1 MEPNTPAGST
11 ARIYSRPVL
20 EAAADRLPTGDW
32 DAHRQLARM
41 AVASGYS
48 AQVTQDFSNSDH
60 DANPL
65 THRIA
70 IGIPPDF
77 DDAPEITPLDEQEG
91 PMGSTRAVETFR
103 ADLPDG
109 HYGAITPLDDSPA
122 ATRDWPHGPSGPSD
136 PSQAHLTVLESIPG
150 NSSSILRGPNPV

>member
-1 MEPNTPAGST
+1 MEPNTPASSS

-41 AVASGYS
+41 AVSSGYS

-70 IGIPPDF
+70 IGISPDF
-77 DDAPEITPLDEQEG
+77 DDAPEITLLDDQEG
-91 PMGSTRAVETFR
+91 PMGSTQVVETFR
-103 ADLPDG
+103 HDLPHG
-109 HYGAITPLDDSPA
+109 HYGPVTPLDNSPTA
-122 ATRDWPHGPSGPSD
+122 SGDWPDGPTGPTK
-136 PSQAHLTVLESIPG
+136 PSHAHLTALQSLPVNASLKLP
-150 NSSSILRGPNPV
+150 GPNTM

>member
-1 MEPNTPAGST
+1 MEPNTPASST
-11 ARIYSRPVL
+11 SRIYSRSVL

-41 AVASGYS
+41 AVSSGYS

-60 DANPL
+60 AADPL
-65 THRIA
+65 THHFA

-91 PMGSTRAVETFR
+91 PMGSTHVVETFR
-103 ADLPDG
+103 HDLPHG
-109 HYGAITPLDDSPA
+109 YYGEITPLEDSPTA
-122 ATRDWPHGPSGPSD
+122 SGDWPDGPTGQTEPSH
-136 PSQAHLTVLESIPG
+136 AHLNALQPLPV
-150 NSSSILRGPNPV
+150 NSSSKLPGPNTM

>member
-1 MEPNTPAGST
+1 MEPITPSGSK

-48 AQVTQDFSNSDH
+48 AQVTQDFSNLDH
-60 DANPL
+60 DANSL

-77 DDAPEITPLDEQEG
+77 DEASEITPLDNQEG
-91 PMGSTRAVETFR
+91 PMGSTHVVETFR
-103 ADLPDG
+103 ADLPNG
-109 HYGAITPLDDSPA
+109 HFGAGTPLRDSPT
-122 ATRDWPHGPSGPSD
+122 ATGDWPDGPSGPTDRSH
-136 PSQAHLTVLESIPG
+136 AHLTALQSLPDATSPEES
-150 NSSSILRGPNPV
+150 GPNAM

>member
-1 MEPNTPAGST
+1 MEPNTSAGPK

-48 AQVTQDFSNSDH
+48 AQVTQDFSNSNH

-65 THRIA
+65 THSIA

-77 DDAPEITPLDEQEG
+77 DDAPEITPLDDQEG
-91 PMGSTRAVETFR
+91 PMGSTHVVETFR

-109 HYGAITPLDDSPA
+109 HLGSITPLTYSPT
-122 ATRDWPHGPSGPSD
+122 ATGDWPDGPTGPTDLSH
-136 PSQAHLTVLESIPG
+136 AHLTALQSLTEAPPPRAS
-150 NSSSILRGPNPV
+150 GPNTM

>member
-1 MEPNTPAGST
+1 MEPNTPSSSKV
-11 ARIYSRPVL
+11 RIYSRPVL
-20 EAAADRLPTGDW
+20 EAAADRLPTDDW

-41 AVASGYS
+41 AVTSGYS

-91 PMGSTRAVETFR
+91 PMGSTHVVETFR
-103 ADLPDG
+103 ADLPHG
-109 HYGAITPLDDSPA
+109 HYGAVTPLEESP
-122 ATRDWPHGPSGPSD
+122 TSTGDWPAGPTGPSE
-136 PSQAHLTVLESIPG
+136 PSQAHLAALQAIPG
-150 NSSSILRGPNPV
+150 NSSPILRGPHTP